1 MTKHTYD
8 KKIIKP
14 QQEKQKENDKE
25 EIYNE
30 WENKIQNGNKYV
42 SISNYHKCQWTECSN
57 QNT

>member
-30 WENKIQNGNKYV
+30 WENKIQNGNNYV
-42 SISNYHKCQWTECSN
+42 SIRNYHRCQWTECSK